1 MFDILS
7 IPKGGKGTS
16 LGRSRSKTEPAF
28 RGRRSGVDSLRIPRM
43 NSWECVNAHEYKKR
57 AKELEARNA
66 EIQAILKSLEEY
78 KNNIVNN

>member
-28 RGRRSGVDSLRIPRM
+28 ADAAAALI
-43 NSWECVNAHEYKKR
+43 A
-57 AKELEARNA
+57 
-66 EIQAILKSLEEY
+66 
-78 KNNIVNN
+78 